1 MPNFTGIWTADQ
13 QLQAVGGST
22 WPSLPG
28 APTIGTA
35 TATSGTAASV
45 TFTAPGYTGYPAS
58 ITGYIV
64 TSSPGG
70 LTGTGA
76 SSPISV
82 TGLTTDTA
90 YTFTVRAI
98 NATGTGPSS
107 AASDS
112 VTPSIAYV
120 EDVFS
125 TYLYTGGGSAQT
137 FVNDINLASKGGLV
151 WMKSRDQAEYNS
163 LTDTARGVT
172 KVIRTDSSGAEIIP
186 EYQDVTAFNSNGFT
200 GRPTGYGSAS
210 AVFWT
215 FRKQPKFFDIVTYT
229 GNGTSGRQISHSL
242 GSAPG
247 MIIVKRTDSARS
259 WVCFH
264 RSLGTG
270 GLLKLD
276 QNIVAETNTALWY
289 STTPTSSYF
298 AINNDLDVNASG
310 GTYVAYLFA
319 HDAGGFGLA
328 GTDSVVSCG
337 SFSTGASGGA
347 TVNLGYEPQW
357 LMIKSSSHTS
367 SWYMFDTMRGW
378 VVGGASAGLQ
388 AHLYNAEF
396 NFGNSSLPANPTAT
410 GFTFTNGLFSANETW
425 IYVAIRK
432 GPMKV
437 PTDAS
442 TVFAR
447 SAYYGNGSTQTLS
460 GIPGKPTDLFLVSAP
475 FFGVTSNRNYFD
487 RMRGRYLALGSDN
500 DGGDGT
506 DTNSVT
512 GFDVQSGV
520 AVGTAGAAN
529 QNSRYFM
536 SYHFRRAPGF
546 FDIVAYQGTGAS
558 GLTKTHNLGVTP
570 ELIIVKHRTT
580 GYNQNW
586 TVYLG
591 PLGTDKYA
599 FLQSSAAG
607 GTFGSYWGDTPPTST
622 GFTVGNYQDTN
633 ASALKYIAYLFATLA
648 GVSKVGTYKGTGTT
662 KQVDCGFTAGA
673 SFLLIKRTDSTGDWF
688 VYDSTRGI
696 ISGDDPYYFINN
708 TTAQVTNTDY
718 IDPYSAGFEL
728 SSTAPAALNAA
739 GGTYIFLAIA

>member
-1 MPNFTGIWTADQ
+1 MPNFTGLWTADQ
-13 QLQAVGGST
+13 QFQAVGGST
-22 WPSLPG
+22 WPSFPG
-28 APTIGTA
+28 APTSAVA

-45 TFTAPGYTGYPAS
+45 AFTAPSSTGYPAS

-107 AASDS
+107 AASNS
-112 VTPSIAYV
+112 VTPVITYV

-125 TYLYTGGGSAQT
+125 TYTYTGNGSTQT
-137 FVNDINLASKGGLV
+137 ITNSINLSTNGGLV
-151 WMKSRDQAEYNS
+151 WTKSRVTGYSSS
-163 LTDTARGVT
+163 LIDTARGT
-172 KVIRTDSSGAEIIP
+172 KSDLRSSGTDAALSLSSDAGFSSFNESGYSIAG
-186 EYQDVTAFNSNGFT
+186 AFGGWGSVNVNGET
-200 GRPTGYGSAS
+200 HVS
-210 AVFWT
+210 WT

-229 GNGTSGRQISHSL
+229 GNATNGRQISHSL

-247 MIIVKRTDSARS
+247 MIIIKRTDAIRS

-270 GLLKLD
+270 GLLKLNQD
-276 QNIVAETNTALWY
+276 IVAETNTALWY

-319 HDAGGFGLA
+319 HDAGGFGTS
-328 GTDSVVSCG
+328 GNDNIISCG
-337 SFSTGASGGA
+337 TFTGNT
-347 TVNLGYEPQW
+347 TVTLGYEPQW
-357 LMIKSSSHTS
+357 ILVKKSSGVGD
-367 SWYMFDTMRGW
+367 WYLHDNMRGW
-378 VVGGASAGLQ
+378 PVSGDAAYLLANSTA
-388 AHLYNAEF
+388 AEGQTSQIYP
-396 NFGNSSLPANPTAT
+396 NAT
-410 GFTFTNGLFSANETW
+410 GFSTLIGSGDY
-425 IYVAIRK
+425 IYIAIRR

-447 SAYYGNGSTQTLS
+447 SAYFGNGSTQTLS

-506 DTNSVT
+506 DSNSVT

-520 AVGTAGAAN
+520 AVGTAGAVN
-529 QNSRYFM
+529 LNSRYFM

-546 FDIVAYQGTGAS
+546 FDVANYTGS
-558 GLTKTHNLGVTP
+558 GSSPQVLTHNLTVTP
-570 ELIIVKHRTT
+570 EMMIVKFRDGST
-580 GYNQNW
+580 NW
-586 TVYLG
+586 YVYHSSLGNTKALYLG
-591 PLGTDKYA
+591 GTA
-599 FLQSSAAG
+599 TGTPTTSAVFWNN
-607 GTFGSYWGDTPPTST
+607 TTPTST
-622 GFTVGNYQDTN
+622 QFTVG
-633 ASALKYIAYLFATLA
+633 SFPSGVGKYVAYLFATLA
-648 GVSKVGTYKGTGTT
+648 GVSKVGTYTGTGTT

-728 SSTAPAALNAA
+728 SSTAPAALNAN